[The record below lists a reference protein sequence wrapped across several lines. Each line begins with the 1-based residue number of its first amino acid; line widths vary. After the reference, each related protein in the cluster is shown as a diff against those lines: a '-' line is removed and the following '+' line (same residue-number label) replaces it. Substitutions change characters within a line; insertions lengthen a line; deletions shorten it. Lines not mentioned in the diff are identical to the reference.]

1 MFHPANAFENADGT
15 VTFDAAV
22 HDSMFA
28 NSTQGPDSTRVPFER
43 WTIDPGSRKVARR
56 VIDDH
61 NQEFPRPDERFIG
74 KPYRYAFT
82 LALPEGGDPAFVS
95 DTQLFRHDLIEG
107 TRQVHDFGTGK
118 VPGEFVF
125 VPRTADA
132 PEGDG
137 WLMGYVIDRSTET
150 TDFVILNAMDFEGA
164 PQAVVHLPHR
174 IPPGFHGNWL
184 PQI

>member
-1 MFHPANAFENADGT
+1 M
-15 VTFDAAV
+15 
-22 HDSMFA
+22 
-28 NSTQGPDSTRVPFER
+28 PFER
-43 WTIDPGSRKVARR
+43 WTIDPASRR
-56 VIDDH
+56 VVRRVLDQQ
-61 NQEFPRPDERFIG
+61 NQEFPRLDERFIG

-95 DTQLFRHDLIEG
+95 DTRLFRHDLLNA
-107 TRQVHDFGTGK
+107 TRQVHDFGEGK

-125 VPRTADA
+125 VPRAADV

-137 WLMGYVIDRSTET
+137 WLMGYVIDRATDT

-184 PQI
+184 PQT